1 MRLILVRHGLSE
13 GNERSLIQGHA
24 DYPLVDEGHRQ
35 ATLIAQR
42 LAQERIDHI
51 YSSDLTRAKQT
62 AEPIIRRHPKARV
75 SYEPRL
81 RERHYGA
88 FENRSKPDVIAR
100 GAAQIGTWIAPPG
113 GEHIHAFTERVTN
126 MLDRLYA
133 QHQGE
138 TVLVVSHS
146 GVLTR
151 FLLTLAGASD
161 DEYASYRPHNASV
174 SIIEFDT
181 EKNHAVH
188 LQNCTNHLRDTTCAI
203 HREHSPRPDR
213 SRSQ

>member
-35 ATLIAQR
+35 ASLIAQR
-42 LAQERIDHI
+42 LADERIDHI

-62 AEPIIRRHPKARV
+62 AEPIIRRHPNARV
-75 SYEPRL
+75 SYEPQL

-88 FENRSKPDVIAR
+88 FENRSKPDVVAR

-151 FLLTLAGASD
+151 ILLTLTGASD

-181 EKNHAVH
+181 ERNHEIHVMGCRTH
-188 LQNCTNHLRDTTCAI
+188 LETETQSETPQRPLATNTT
-203 HREHSPRPDR
+203 EK
-213 SRSQ
+213 